1 MDKRVKARIH
11 IVMPEFI
18 ASIVGQ
24 GLRLIFLGKNLNLL
38 TISNIQHY
46 YISITNFE
54 IKIFEIKGVI
64 YNFIHEGTSKF
75 DNLRIKKPINALK
88 FLLKGNF
95 LKETKNL
102 IR

>member
-1 MDKRVKARIH
+1 V
-11 IVMPEFI
+11 VPEFI

-24 GLRLIFLGKNLNLL
+24 GLRLIFLDKNLNLL

-54 IKIFEIKGVI
+54 IKIFEIEGVI
-64 YNFIHEGTSKF
+64 YNFIREGTSKF
-75 DNLRIKKPINALK
+75 DLRIKKPIDVSIDASK

-95 LKETKNL
+95 LKETKKSY
-102 IR
+102 